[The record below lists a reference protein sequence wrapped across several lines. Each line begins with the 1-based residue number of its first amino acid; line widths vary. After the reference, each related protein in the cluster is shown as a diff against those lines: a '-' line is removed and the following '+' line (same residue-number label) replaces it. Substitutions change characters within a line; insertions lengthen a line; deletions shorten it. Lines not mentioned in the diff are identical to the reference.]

1 MSENKA
7 DLEEVLLDFVNAVE
21 SACVNVRRYLKQEKG
36 EKPKASFD
44 WDPERIEWVWK
55 EGSKGKYQRSED
67 VNNLEFKKLLIHLA
81 RSNGALRRNGY
92 FYWTFKNG
100 HMVGRK
106 RKGKS

>member
-21 SACVNVRRYLKQEKG
+21 SACVNVRRYLKEEKG

-44 WDPERIEWVWK
+44 WDAERIEWVWK
-55 EGSKGKYQRSED
+55 EGSKGKYERSED
-67 VNNLEFKKLLIHLA
+67 VNNLEFKKLLMHLV
-81 RSNGALRRNGY
+81 RCKGALHRNGF
-92 FYWTFKNG
+92 FYWSFKNG